1 MSMNKNTNTEASE
14 KDVWLYSTGN
24 FANNIIFMM
33 VSLYVM
39 YYYTNILGISALAA
53 GTIFMVAR
61 LVDAVT
67 DPIMGAIVDRTNT
80 KMGKYRPFITF
91 GAPFLGIAFVMLFT
105 TPDLGPTGKVIY
117 AYVSYIFYSLTWTC
131 VQIPQLA
138 LPIMLSNDVARR
150 TKIQAIFQAFGAV
163 ASLVVQSFALPMLD
177 AFGGQDNP
185 QAWTKLIILYSVVAT
200 VIFILSAASVR
211 KLDVYNPNSAK
222 KKAQGQKLSFK
233 DSVNAIV
240 KNRALLCVLLAYGT
254 DMFASQISNSVRMY
268 FFKYNMGGRTDLI
281 SYIGYMGTIAAFAM
295 LFFIGPFVKKLGKR
309 VGIAI
314 VEALCLI
321 LTLPLLFGAPSQNVF
336 MVMLSL
342 LSTTFLFNITNTMS
356 RSAVLDAANYAE
368 VKQGVACNALV
379 SSTFTFVN
387 KCCQAFSAF
396 FAGAIL
402 ESTGYNAELTQQAP
416 STLNAI
422 LYLMTLVPIAAYIF
436 SLIGMWF
443 YPLNRKDEIE
453 MQEKIMEIR
462 AKNLEESARG

>member
-1 MSMNKNTNTEASE
+1 MSMNKNTNTEASG

-67 DPIMGAIVDRTNT
+67 HPIMGAIVDRTNT

-91 GAPFLGIAFVMLFT
+91 GAPFLGVAFVMLFT
-105 TPDLGPTGKVIY
+105 TPDLGPTGKLIY

-163 ASLVVQSFALPMLD
+163 AGLVVQSFALPMLD

-254 DMFASQISNSVRMY
+254 DMFASRDQQ
-268 FFKYNMGGRTDLI
+268 F
-281 SYIGYMGTIAAFAM
+281 
-295 LFFIGPFVKKLGKR
+295 
-309 VGIAI
+309 
-314 VEALCLI
+314 C
-321 LTLPLLFGAPSQNVF
+321 QNVF
-336 MVMLSL
+336 LQ
-342 LSTTFLFNITNTMS
+342 I
-356 RSAVLDAANYAE
+356 
-368 VKQGVACNALV
+368 
-379 SSTFTFVN
+379 
-387 KCCQAFSAF
+387 
-396 FAGAIL
+396 
-402 ESTGYNAELTQQAP
+402 
-416 STLNAI
+416 
-422 LYLMTLVPIAAYIF
+422 
-436 SLIGMWF
+436 
-443 YPLNRKDEIE
+443 
-453 MQEKIMEIR
+453 
-462 AKNLEESARG
+462 

>member
-1 MSMNKNTNTEASE
+1 M
-14 KDVWLYSTGN
+14 
-24 FANNIIFMM
+24 
-33 VSLYVM
+33 
-39 YYYTNILGISALAA
+39 
-53 GTIFMVAR
+53 
-61 LVDAVT
+61 
-67 DPIMGAIVDRTNT
+67 
-80 KMGKYRPFITF
+80 
-91 GAPFLGIAFVMLFT
+91 
-105 TPDLGPTGKVIY
+105 
-117 AYVSYIFYSLTWTC
+117 
-131 VQIPQLA
+131 
-138 LPIMLSNDVARR
+138 
-150 TKIQAIFQAFGAV
+150 
-163 ASLVVQSFALPMLD
+163 
-177 AFGGQDNP
+177 
-185 QAWTKLIILYSVVAT
+185 
-200 VIFILSAASVR
+200 
-211 KLDVYNPNSAK
+211 
-222 KKAQGQKLSFK
+222 
-233 DSVNAIV
+233 
-240 KNRALLCVLLAYGT
+240 
-254 DMFASQISNSVRMY
+254 
-268 FFKYNMGGRTDLI
+268 I